1 MRYHALAVLSILSAA
16 SFSDLAT
23 PPLPPWGDLS
33 VKHTWNTVPVKWE
46 TLGPP
51 PPGTTIDLYIALQ
64 PRRDSALIDCSPRGQ
79 HSRTPKARCPYHC
92 STYTCIHLYGAH
104 LSKEQVAELIAPRQD
119 TLKLVHSWLEHHGVP
134 SSSISTSHGG
144 GWLTIT
150 GVSVSQ
156 ADELLSAS
164 YQLYR
169 HTGENATE
177 VILRTVSYSLP
188 AVLHAHV
195 QTVAPTTYFAPPRR
209 LPQTSRQYPSEE
221 GAAAVVNATS
231 REPVSVLPRDDEF
244 VTPSIVR
251 WLYRTQAY
259 EPLAMGSNALGI
271 FGLND
276 EYPSYTDLTQFMT
289 EFRADAATAM
299 FTVQQVNGGG
309 FNPNQPGREA
319 NVDIQY
325 TGVMAYPTPQIFYS
339 TGGLLQI
346 ANGQPASNDAYLV
359 WFNYLLGQEDIPP
372 TISISYSNPE
382 TIFPLEYASSL
393 CNLFAQLGLRG
404 VSVLVSS
411 GDDGVGRGDCR
422 DNSGNVRFTPSFPS
436 SCPWVTSVGGTE
448 RHDPEVG
455 MYMSGGGFS
464 MHFTRPDYQEDMV
477 APFLGSLGSQ
487 YAGLYDPRGRGIPDI
502 SAQANFC
509 VFIHEARLT
518 GVSGTSVSAPIV
530 AGIVSLLNDYLIST
544 GRHRLGFLNLLL
556 YGDGR
561 IGIKDVTSGSNPGC
575 GTDGFTAIPGWDPV
589 TGMGTPSFI

>member
-1 MRYHALAVLSILSAA
+1 MRCHALAVLSILSVAP
-16 SFSDLAT
+16 FSDLAT
-23 PPLPPWGDLS
+23 PPLPPWGGLC
-33 VKHTWNTVPVKWE
+33 VKHTWNTVPPNWE

-64 PRRDSALIDCSPRGQ
+64 PRRDSVLIDAL
-79 HSRTPKARCPYHC
+79 H
-92 STYTCIHLYGAH
+92 
-104 LSKEQVAELIAPRQD
+104 E
-119 TLKLVHSWLEHHGVP
+119 LVHSWLEHHRVP

-150 GVSVSQ
+150 GMPVSQ

-195 QTVAPTTYFAPPRR
+195 QTVAPTT
-209 LPQTSRQYPSEE
+209 LPQASRQYPSEVGASSSCECDVE
-221 GAAAVVNATS
+221 GAREFTDSPGTWS
-231 REPVSVLPRDDEF
+231 RRSD
-244 VTPSIVR
+244 VR
-251 WLYRTQAY
+251 WLRVTMR
-259 EPLAMGSNALGI
+259 LGSWA
-271 FGLND
+271 FND

-289 EFRADAATAM
+289 EFRADAVLDAT

-319 NVDIQY
+319 NVDTQW
-325 TGVMAYPTPQIFYS
+325 TGVIAYPIPHIFYS
-339 TGGLLQI
+339 TGGSLQI

-404 VSVLVSS
+404 VSVIVSS

-436 SCPWVTSVGGTE
+436 SCPWVTSVGGTV
-448 RHDPEVG
+448 RQDPEVG

-464 MHFTRPDYQEDMV
+464 MHFTRPDYQEGMV

-487 YAGLYDPRGRGIPDI
+487 YAGLYEWRHECVGARASFLPHLRQPASSINDI
-502 SAQANFC
+502 
-509 VFIHEARLT
+509 
-518 GVSGTSVSAPIV
+518 
-530 AGIVSLLNDYLIST
+530 
-544 GRHRLGFLNLLL
+544 
-556 YGDGR
+556 
-561 IGIKDVTSGSNPGC
+561 TSGSNPGC

-589 TGMGTPSFI
+589 TGMGTPSFISLQYLLDVLIPV

>member
-16 SFSDLAT
+16 PFFDLAT
-23 PPLPPWGDLS
+23 PPLPPWGDLC
-33 VKHTWNTVPVKWE
+33 VKHTWNTVPPNWE

-64 PRRDSALIDCSPRGQ
+64 PRRDNALIDALHEVS
-79 HSRTPKARCPYHC
+79 TPGHQK
-92 STYTCIHLYGAH
+92 YGAH
-104 LSKEQVAELIAPRQD
+104 LSKEQVAELVAPHQD
-119 TLKLVHSWLEHHGVP
+119 TLKLVHSWLEHHRVP

-144 GWLTIT
+144 GWLTIA
-150 GVSVSQ
+150 GVPVSQ

-188 AVLHAHV
+188 AVLHGHV
-195 QTVAPTTYFAPPRR
+195 QTVAPTTYFAPPRK
-209 LPQTSRQYPSEE
+209 LPQISRQYPSEE
-221 GAAAVVNATS
+221 GTVAVVNATS
-231 REPVSVLPRDDEF
+231 REPVSVLPRDDEL

-251 WLYRTQAY
+251 WLYGTEAY
-259 EPLAMGSNALGI
+259 EPLAEGYNALGI
-271 FGLND
+271 LGLND

-289 EFRADAATAM
+289 EFRADAVDAT

-309 FNPNQPGREA
+309 FNPNQPGSEA
-319 NVDIQY
+319 NVDTQWTAVI
-325 TGVMAYPTPQIFYS
+325 AYPIPHIFYS
-339 TGGLLQI
+339 TGGSLQI

-393 CNLFAQLGLRG
+393 CNLFALLGLRG

-436 SCPWVTSVGGTE
+436 SCMRPWVTSVGGTV

-455 MYMSGGGFS
+455 MYLSGGGFS

-502 SAQANFC
+502 SAQANW
-509 VFIHEARLT
+509 
-518 GVSGTSVSAPIV
+518 P
-530 AGIVSLLNDYLIST
+530 
-544 GRHRLGFLNLLL
+544 RLGFLNLLL
-556 YGDGR
+556 YGHGRDGVND
-561 IGIKDVTSGSNPGC
+561 ITSGSNPGC

-589 TGMGTPSFI
+589 TGMGTPSFISLQHILDILIPV

>member
-1 MRYHALAVLSILSAA
+1 MRCHALAVLSILSVAP
-16 SFSDLAT
+16 FSDLAT
-23 PPLPPWGDLS
+23 HPLPPWGGLC
-33 VKHTWNTVPVKWE
+33 VKHTWNTVPPNWE

-64 PRRDSALIDCSPRGQ
+64 PRRDSALIDALHEVS
-79 HSRTPKARCPYHC
+79 TPGHQRHVVLTTA
-92 STYTCIHLYGAH
+92 HLY
-104 LSKEQVAELIAPRQD
+104 LYSPEQVAELIAPHQD
-119 TLKLVHSWLEHHGVP
+119 TLKLVHSWLEHHRVP

-169 HTGENATE
+169 HTGENATK

-188 AVLHAHV
+188 AVLHGHV
-195 QTVAPTTYFAPPRR
+195 QTVAPTTYFAPPPK

-221 GAAAVVNATS
+221 GATAVVNATS
-231 REPVSVLPRDDEF
+231 REPVSVLPRDDEL
-244 VTPSIVR
+244 VTPSNVR
-251 WLYRTQAY
+251 WLYGTETY
-259 EPLAMGSNALGI
+259 EPLEEGYNALGI
-271 FGLND
+271 LGFNN
-276 EYPSYTDLTQFMT
+276 EYPSYTDLTQ
-289 EFRADAATAM
+289 
-299 FTVQQVNGGG
+299 VNGGG
-309 FNPNQPGREA
+309 FDPNQPGREA
-319 NVDIQY
+319 NVDTQW
-325 TGVMAYPTPQIFYS
+325 TGVIAYPIPQIFYS
-339 TGGLLQI
+339 TGGSLQI

-382 TIFPLEYASSL
+382 TIFPLEYVSSL
-393 CNLFAQLGLRG
+393 CNLFALLGLRG
-404 VSVLVSS
+404 VSVIVSS

-422 DNSGNVRFTPSFPS
+422 DDSGNGSCSPDRLGFTG
-436 SCPWVTSVGGTE
+436 PWVTSVGGTE

-464 MHFTRPDYQEDMV
+464 MHFTRPDYQEGMV
-477 APFLGSLGSQ
+477 APFLGSFGSQ

-502 SAQANFC
+502 SAQASWC
-509 VFIHEARLT
+509 AYVHLAGQG

-544 GRHRLGFLNLLL
+544 GRHRLGFLNVLLVL
-556 YGDGR
+556 A
-561 IGIKDVTSGSNPGC
+561 TAANGSQRHHV
-575 GTDGFTAIPGWDPV
+575 WL
-589 TGMGTPSFI
+589 